1 MKKILILAA
10 FASALIV
17 AAFGGTTA
25 SAASAEEDD
34 FNAYIVATGEE
45 CLTEYYT
52 QVGDGNA
59 TVTFDL
65 QWRSAGGYFG
75 VVAGDS
81 KKLGKLSEMTD
92 YMLFGDGV
100 VSSKTLDVKTDVFD
114 AGLFY

>member
-1 MKKILILAA
+1 MKKILIIAA

-17 AAFGGTTA
+17 SAFGGTTA

-65 QWRSAGGYFG
+65 QWRSA
-75 VVAGDS
+75 ACWA
-81 KKLGKLSEMTD
+81 LTD
-92 YMLFGDGV
+92 AEARKRG
-100 VSSKTLDVKTDVFD
+100 
-114 AGLFY
+114 